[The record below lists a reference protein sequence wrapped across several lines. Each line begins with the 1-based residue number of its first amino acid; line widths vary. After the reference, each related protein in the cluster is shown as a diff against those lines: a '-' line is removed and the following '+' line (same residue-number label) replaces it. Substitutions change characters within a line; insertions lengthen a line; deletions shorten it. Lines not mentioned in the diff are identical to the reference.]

1 MVMVGSSSI
10 SIRLMVDLPAPEGEE
25 STISRPRRVRCDW
38 SMRALAIGRA
48 SASML
53 HVRTKHLKSCA
64 AHYIVQCNKGMNMTD
79 TVNNETFETAA
90 EQAEPVEAAVVE
102 AVKKVNARRVKTER
116 KPRARK
122 AAGGQNVKNTTP
134 RA

>member
-1 MVMVGSSSI
+1 
-10 SIRLMVDLPAPEGEE
+10 
-25 STISRPRRVRCDW
+25 
-38 SMRALAIGRA
+38 
-48 SASML
+48 ML

-116 KPRARK
+116 LGRQFTVGPYGPGVVADRSAEIELLVRNGAHPAPPVGEGEVRAAHSARSGALSYHLRK
-122 AAGGQNVKNTTP
+122 SGTSSSSAALSE
-134 RA
+134 